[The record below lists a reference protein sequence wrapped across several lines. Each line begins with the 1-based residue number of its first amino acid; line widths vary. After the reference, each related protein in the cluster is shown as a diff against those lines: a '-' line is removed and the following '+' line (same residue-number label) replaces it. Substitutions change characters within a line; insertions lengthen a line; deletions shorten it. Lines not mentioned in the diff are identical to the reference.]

1 MPNSVNQESDFTDE
15 GKGLPKLNNDFEEIC
30 VKHNNLIQK

>member
-15 GKGLPKLNNDFEEIC
+15 GKGLLKLNNDFGEIC